1 MNIANFQEHIFHSTS
16 LLAAMNR
23 WVFYMYVYFIYLKSD
38 SHLLKKFCVIRFIA
52 NPLKI
57 MKNAFYFILK
67 AIFVFKIS
75 KILSW
80 KIRLTSEF
88 MMSRPDLQ
96 TIATDILLN
105 ISRSKGNQ
113 TMKLG
118 QLIEYNERNNFLQ
131 KLCEKWGSESSSRP
145 LFIF

>member
-1 MNIANFQEHIFHSTS
+1 MSF
-16 LLAAMNR
+16 L
-23 WVFYMYVYFIYLKSD
+23 YVYFIYLKSD
-38 SHLLKKFCVIRFIA
+38 SHLLKKFCVIRFIE

-57 MKNAFYFILK
+57 MKNTFYFILK
-67 AIFVFKIS
+67 ALFVFKIS

-96 TIATDILLN
+96 TIATHILLN
-105 ISRSKGNQ
+105 ISRSKDNQ

-118 QLIEYNERNNFLQ
+118 QLIEYNKRNNFLQ
-131 KLCEKWGSESSSRP
+131 ALYKKWGRETGSRP
-145 LFIF
+145 HLIFWKSLMSGKSKRSTS

>member
-16 LLAAMNR
+16 LVAAMNR

-88 MMSRPDLQ
+88 MMSRSDLQ
-96 TIATDILLN
+96 TIATHILLN
-105 ISRSKGNQ
+105 ISRSKDNQ
-113 TMKLG
+113 TMKLS
-118 QLIEYNERNNFLQ
+118 QLIEDNKRNNFLQ
-131 KLCEKWGSESSSRP
+131 KLCEKWGRETSSRP

>member
-16 LLAAMNR
+16 LVAAMNR

-88 MMSRPDLQ
+88 MMSPPDLQ
-96 TIATDILLN
+96 TIATHILLN
-105 ISRSKGNQ
+105 ISRSKDNQ

-118 QLIEYNERNNFLQ
+118 QLIEYNKRNNFLQ
-131 KLCEKWGSESSSRP
+131 ILCEKWGRETSSRP